1 MAHIKSKQT
10 NKKLK
15 KKMQTKYPKSDR
27 LKELLVCASLCMQ
40 VLFSSSGSEY
50 FKNLTTFEII

>member
-10 NKKLK
+10 NNLK
-15 KKMQTKYPKSDR
+15 KKRQTKYPKSDG
-27 LKELLVCASLCMQ
+27 LKELLVCVSFCMQ
-40 VLFSSSGSEY
+40 VLFSSSGSEN